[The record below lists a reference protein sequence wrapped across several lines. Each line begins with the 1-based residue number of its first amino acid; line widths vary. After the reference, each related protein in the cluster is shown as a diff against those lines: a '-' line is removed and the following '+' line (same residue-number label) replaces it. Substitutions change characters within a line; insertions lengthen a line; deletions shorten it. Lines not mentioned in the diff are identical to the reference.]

1 MMLGMLEHTPDLY
14 LDEIQEQLSAVH
26 GLELSLRTIC
36 RTLKRLG
43 MTSKK
48 AGLFIE
54 IAAHLTMI
62 YSFQNLQ
69 QNVAKKRAVN
79 LP

>member
-36 RTLKRLG
+36 RTLKHLG

-48 AGLFIE
+48 ARFS
-54 IAAHLTMI
+54 LTLLC
-62 YSFQNLQ
+62 S
-69 QNVAKKRAVN
+69 
-79 LP
+79 

>member
-54 IAAHLTMI
+54 IVAHLTMI